1 MKNPNVL
8 FLLFLFLFSQ
18 CQTSQK
24 TEPLTIATAANM
36 QFAITELT
44 EAFAKKTGI
53 ACQTVVSS
61 SGKLMAQIQ
70 AGAPFDVFVSADM
83 KYPTALFE
91 TGWTTAAPE
100 VYAYGKLILW
110 TTSPKITPTLS
121 VLSTD
126 SIQHIAIANP
136 KIAPYGEAALAVLTA
151 NGLRQKIAHKLVM
164 GESIAQTNQFVLSNA
179 AEIGFTA
186 QSVIFSPNLDSQG
199 KWLALPDNLY
209 TPIAQGVVRLKS
221 SDTRQTAAK
230 QFYDFLFSNEG
241 KSILA
246 KFGYGIPSDLKK

>member
-1 MKNPNVL
+1 MKNTNT
-8 FLLFLFLFSQ
+8 LFLFLVFLFNQ
-18 CQTSQK
+18 CQTAEK
-24 TEPLTIATAANM
+24 TAPLTIATAANM

-44 EAFAKKTGI
+44 EAFSQRTGI
-53 ACQTVVSS
+53 TCQTVVSS

-91 TGWTTAAPE
+91 TRWTTAAPE

-110 TTSPKITPTLS
+110 TTAPQLTPSLS

-136 KIAPYGEAALAVLTA
+136 KIAPYGEAALEVLTA
-151 NGLRQKIAHKLVM
+151 YGLHQKIAHKFVM
-164 GESIAQTNQFVLSNA
+164 GESIAQTNQFILINA

-186 QSVIFSPNLDSQG
+186 QSVLYTPSLNNQG
-199 KWLALPDNLY
+199 KWIALPDSLY
-209 TPIAQGVVRLKS
+209 TPIAQGVVCLKNGE
-221 SDTRQTAAK
+221 TRQAAAK

-246 KFGYGIPSDLKK
+246 KFGYGIPSNLKH